1 MRKYQKAAV
10 VMAML
15 GSVGFLGAGVSHAG
29 DGHEFKL
36 GNEQATTC
44 AQDNSSKG
52 LVNIDDVNVGVGALL
67 GYGKAESYDTNSQA
81 CATSF
86 KLDNKD
92 FKHDNKHDNKR
103 H

>member
-15 GSVGFLGAGVSHAG
+15 GSVGFLGAGVSHAD

-44 AQDNSSKG
+44 AQDNSTKG
-52 LVNIDDVNVGVGALL
+52 LINIGDINVAVGIL
-67 GYGKAESYDTNSQA
+67 GIASAESHDTNSQA
-81 CATSF
+81 CGTSF
-86 KLDNKD
+86 AIGGED
-92 FKHDNKHDNKR
+92 R
-103 H
+103 

>member
-29 DGHEFKL
+29 DGPEFELNNK
-36 GNEQATTC
+36 QATTC
-44 AQDNSSKG
+44 AQDNSTKG
-52 LVNIDDVNVGVGALL
+52 LVNVEDVNVGVSALL
-67 GYGKAESYDTNSQA
+67 GLNKQEANDANSVA

-86 KLDNKD
+86 KLGG
-92 FKHDNKHDNKR
+92 KR
-103 H
+103 